1 MWSDQPTINQSA
13 SQMLNNPMF
22 WIKEFI
28 KKGLSKE
35 NQKDWIKE
43 NQAETN
49 LEKRKHIAAYRNWNY
64 SKKKFFDPPCY
75 TKFVIQEYFR
85 MKIGRICNASRWNPP
100 SNEETDLVKILAPL
114 RDNPNALII
123 FNGWTLISWASRW
136 GHTEIVKN
144 MAPFTH
150 NLNAP
155 TEFGFTPIYEAANKG
170 YTEIVKILA
179 PLTENPNSPN
189 SQK

>member
-1 MWSDQPTINQSA
+1 
-13 SQMLNNPMF
+13 MF

-49 LEKRKHIAAYRNWNY
+49 LEKRKHIAAYKNWNY

-123 FNGWTLISWASRW
+123 FNGWTLISWASR
-136 GHTEIVKN
+136 
-144 MAPFTH
+144 
-150 NLNAP
+150 
-155 TEFGFTPIYEAANKG
+155 
-170 YTEIVKILA
+170 
-179 PLTENPNSPN
+179 
-189 SQK
+189 

>member
-1 MWSDQPTINQSA
+1 MEKIINNPGLQHLAENIFLNLNYADLKKCQLINQSA
-13 SQMLNNPMF
+13 RQILENPMF
-22 WIKEFI
+22 WIKELI
-28 KKGLSKE
+28 RKGLSKE

-49 LEKRKHIAAYRNWNY
+49 LEKRKHIAAYKNWNY

-123 FNGWTLISWASRW
+123 FNGWTLISWASR
-136 GHTEIVKN
+136 
-144 MAPFTH
+144 
-150 NLNAP
+150 
-155 TEFGFTPIYEAANKG
+155 
-170 YTEIVKILA
+170 
-179 PLTENPNSPN
+179 
-189 SQK
+189 